1 MKLKVNRLATT
12 WWKFWQQQ
20 PTIAWTF
27 SVIWL
32 LLISWVAFLWH
43 LGSTGLVDE
52 TEPLFAEAARQ
63 MTVTGD
69 WITPYFNGDTRFDKP
84 PLVYWLMAIGYKLI
98 GVNEW
103 AVRLPS
109 AIAAI
114 ALTVLGFYTLRSY
127 GVCRPAILT
136 QLHNSGLEGNSNIK
150 HTPSK
155 IPKLQPQL
163 RLSAWIGSALIAF
176 NPLTIVW
183 ARTGVS
189 DMLLSGCMG
198 CALLS
203 FFLGY
208 AQSEQVKEKTLF
220 STSKDRWYLAFY
232 LLIALAILAKG
243 PVGIVLPAIIIGTFL
258 LYLGN
263 AWDVLREMR
272 LVRGIT
278 IILTIALPWYI
289 LVTIAHGDDYL
300 ESFFGYHNFERFTGV
315 VNGHGAPWYFY
326 FLVVL
331 VGFAPWSSYLPMAI
345 TRIRFWQR
353 QRWQSAPRS
362 THLGL
367 FALFWFA
374 GIFGFF
380 TIAVTKLP
388 SYVLPLMPAAAI
400 LLALMWSEYG
410 SRGEGERGGWGEG
423 ERGRRGDGGMARGDG
438 ERGRRGDGGMARGDG
453 EKDKINF
460 VSLPSRPFD
469 PILPSGIFNL
479 ILLVVIAAVVFY
491 GSQLLGYD
499 PAAPNLSELL
509 QKSGLPTRGCLIWGS
524 TALLTGLLLLRQR
537 WWRWL
542 WSVNL
547 VGFIAFLI
555 LVLMPLIF
563 LMDEARQLPLR
574 QLSAHA
580 AQVGQPGEELIMIG
594 FEKPSVAFYTQR
606 PVNYF
611 SRQRKA
617 MAYIKKVTLKKP
629 QSSFVILLKSG
640 ELKETKLKPNQY
652 TSLGSAG
659 AYKLIRVIALRAGN
673 S

>member
-1 MKLKVNRLATT
+1 MKLKVDRIATT
-12 WWKFWQQQ
+12 WWKAWQQQ
-20 PTIAWTF
+20 PTIAWAF

-32 LLISWVAFLWH
+32 LLISWLAFLWH

-69 WITPYFNGDTRFDKP
+69 WITPYFNDDTRFDKP

-109 AIAAI
+109 AMAAI

-127 GVCRPAILT
+127 GVCRPAALT
-136 QLHNSGLEGNSNIK
+136 QLPNSQLDGKVRNKYILE
-150 HTPSK
+150 K
-155 IPKLQPQL
+155 ITNLQQQL
-163 RLSAWIGSALIAF
+163 WLSAWIGSALIAF

-183 ARTGVS
+183 ARIGVS

-208 AQSEQVKEKTLF
+208 AQPEQVKEKTLF
-220 STSKDRWYLAFY
+220 SRAKDRWYLAFY
-232 LLIALAILAKG
+232 ILIALAILAKG
-243 PVGIVLPAIIIGTFL
+243 PVGIVLPAIIIGAFV

-263 AWDVLREMR
+263 GWDVLREMR
-272 LVRGIT
+272 PVRGLI
-278 IILTIALPWYI
+278 IILTLALPWYI
-289 LVTIAHGDDYL
+289 LVTIAHRDDYL
-300 ESFFGYHNFERFTGV
+300 ESFFGYHNFERFTGI

-331 VGFAPWSSYLPMAI
+331 VGFAPWSSYLPIAI

-353 QRWQSAPRS
+353 KRWQSAPRS

-367 FALFWFA
+367 FALFWFT

-400 LLALMWSEYG
+400 LLALLWSDYG
-410 SRGEGERGGWGEG
+410 NSYAREM
-423 ERGRRGDGGMARGDG
+423 GRWGDG
-438 ERGRRGDGGMARGDG
+438 EMGRWGDG
-453 EKDKINF
+453 EKDKSNL
-460 VSLPSRPFD
+460 VCLPSRTVD
-469 PILPSGIFNL
+469 PILFSGIFNL
-479 ILLVVIAAVVFY
+479 ILLVVIAAVIFY

-509 QKSGLPTRGCLIWGS
+509 QRSGLPLRGCLIWGA
-524 TALLTGLLLLRQR
+524 TAILTGVLLWRRR

-547 VGFIAFLI
+547 VGLIAFLI
-555 LVLMPLIF
+555 LVLMPLVF

-574 QLSAHA
+574 QLSAIA
-580 AQVGQPGEELIMIG
+580 TQVEQPGEELIMIG
-594 FEKPSVAFYTQR
+594 FEKPSVVFYTQK

-617 MAYIKKVTLKKP
+617 MAHIKKVTLKKP
-629 QSSFVILLKSG
+629 QSSFVILLKSE
-640 ELKETKLKPNQY
+640 ELKETKLQPNEY
-652 TSLGSAG
+652 INLGSAG
-659 AYKLIRVIALRAGN
+659 AYKLIRVVNKAD
-673 S
+673 

>member
-1 MKLKVNRLATT
+1 MKLKVDRIVKP

-20 PTIAWTF
+20 PTIAWTL

-32 LLISWVAFLWH
+32 LLISWLAFLWH

-84 PLVYWLMAIGYKLI
+84 PLVYWLMALSYKLI

-127 GVCRPAILT
+127 GVCRPAALT
-136 QLHNSGLEGNSNIK
+136 QLQNYGLEGNSHIN

-155 IPKLQPQL
+155 IPNLQPQL
-163 RLSAWIGSALIAF
+163 WLSAWIGSALIAF
-176 NPLTIVW
+176 NPLTIIW

-189 DMLLSGCMG
+189 DLLLSSCMG

-203 FFLGY
+203 FFMGY
-208 AQSEQVKEKTLF
+208 AQPQQVKEKTLF
-220 STSKDRWYLAFY
+220 PTAKDRWYLAFY
-232 LLIALAILAKG
+232 VLIALAILAKG
-243 PVGIVLPAIIIGTFL
+243 PVGIVLPATIITTFL

-272 LVRGIT
+272 LFRGSA
-278 IILTIALPWYI
+278 IILTLALPWYI

-331 VGFAPWSSYLPMAI
+331 VGFAPWASYLPIAI
-345 TRIRFWQR
+345 TRLNFWQR
-353 QRWQSAPRS
+353 KRWQSSPRS

-400 LLALMWSEYG
+400 LIALVWSEYG
-410 SRGEGERGGWGEG
+410 SKRKPEMGRAGE
-423 ERGRRGDGGMARGDG
+423 
-438 ERGRRGDGGMARGDG
+438 G
-453 EKDKINF
+453 EKDKSNF
-460 VSLPSRPFD
+460 VCLPSISVD

-479 ILLVVIAAVVFY
+479 ILLVVMAAVVFY
-491 GSQLLGYD
+491 SSRLLGYD
-499 PAAPNLSELL
+499 PAAPNLSQLL
-509 QKSGLPTRGCLIWGS
+509 QKSGLPMRGALIWGA
-524 TALLTGLLLLRQR
+524 TAMFTGVLLLRR
-537 WWRWL
+537 SWWRWL

-555 LVLMPLIF
+555 LALIPLTSLI
-563 LMDEARQLPLR
+563 DQARQLPLR
-574 QLSAHA
+574 QLSAIA
-580 AQVGQPGEELIMIG
+580 VEMEQSGEELIMIG
-594 FEKPSVAFYTQR
+594 FEKPSVVFYTQK

-611 SRQRKA
+611 SRQKKA
-617 MAYIKKVTLKKP
+617 MEHIKEITLKKP
-629 QSSFVILLKSG
+629 QSSFMILLQS
-640 ELKETKLKPNQY
+640 EEIKETKLQPNEY
-652 TSLGSAG
+652 INLGSAG
-659 AYKLIRVIALRAGN
+659 AYKLIRVVDRA